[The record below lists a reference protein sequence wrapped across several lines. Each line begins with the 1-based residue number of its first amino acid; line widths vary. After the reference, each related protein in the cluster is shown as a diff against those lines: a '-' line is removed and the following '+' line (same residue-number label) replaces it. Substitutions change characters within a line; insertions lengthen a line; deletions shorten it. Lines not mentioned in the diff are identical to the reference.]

1 MAPGTLSVEQPQ
13 GTEPV
18 LHTDPIYRD
27 LPYGI
32 WTCADG
38 RQVLFNRRYQPMWQ
52 RMPGEQASE
61 ANPDERIPFERQE
74 WLYSDANRRGRAR
87 TPSPAAKPSLKP
99 GACSKRRNISTP
111 WTAGAWRIEQ
121 AR

>member
-1 MAPGTLSVEQPQ
+1 M
-13 GTEPV
+13 

-74 WLYSDANRRGRAR
+74 WLYSDADPPWKSEDSLAR
-87 TPSPAAKPSLKP
+87 CKAILE
-99 GACSKRRNISTP
+99 
-111 WTAGAWRIEQ
+111 AWGVQ
-121 AR
+121 